1 MMQRD
6 FSSLAHRD
14 LDLLVVGGGI
24 YGAWTAYDAA
34 LRGLQVA
41 LIERTDWAAGTS
53 SASSKLVHGGLRYL
67 EQFHLGLVR
76 GSLRERRRL
85 TELAPHRVSPLRFV
99 IPAYRG
105 GRVGRIRWR
114 LGLTLYDLLA
124 GADQPVAPHE
134 TLAAAP
140 LHRRFPF
147 LREEGLLGGFSYG
160 DCQLDDARCTVEIV
174 DGAVGAGAVAVNGAA
189 ATRFLRDGE
198 RIVGAVVAD
207 RETGATLDLKA
218 TMTMDCSG
226 SWSAE
231 LLTHSPATPRRTR
244 MTKGVHLVM
253 PPLPVAEAFLLLS
266 QVDGRVFFLIPWHGR
281 TLLGTTDTPYSGDP
295 DKVEV
300 LPADVDY
307 LLEAANAFLTPA
319 WHRRDVQASYAGLRV
334 LPNTP
339 GAPTNVTREWSLDVP
354 APGLLTSI
362 GGKFTTARA
371 DAARAV
377 DQVMTSLGQ
386 HAGERPTEG
395 RPFPWAPS
403 GDFGDWL
410 QGATTRGVE
419 LGLDQRTARTAARRF
434 GTGVDTLHARIAAQ
448 PDLAARLDPALP
460 FCRAEVVHVVEREMA
475 GTLHDVLRRRIPL
488 LLLAPPK
495 AGVLDDAAA
504 LAGDALRWT
513 PERRQAEVAGLL
525 RAAEDTLAK
534 TRV

>member
-1 MMQRD
+1 MKRN
-6 FSSLAHRD
+6 FSSLARPG

-34 LRGLQVA
+34 LRGLRVA

-134 TLAAAP
+134 TLAAAS

-147 LREEGLLGGFSYG
+147 LREDGLLGGFSYG

-174 DGAVGAGAVAVNGAA
+174 DGAVGAGVVAVNGAE
-189 ATRFLRDGE
+189 ATRLRRDGD

-207 RETGATLDLKA
+207 RHTGATLDVGA

-226 SWSAE
+226 SWSAG
-231 LLTHSPATPRRTR
+231 LLTHSPATPRPTR

-253 PPLPVAEAFLLLS
+253 PPLPVTEAFLLLS
-266 QVDGRVFFLIPWHGR
+266 QVDGRVFFLIPWYGR
-281 TLLGTTDTPYSGDP
+281 TLLGTTDTPYSGEP
-295 DKVEV
+295 DTVEV
-300 LPADVDY
+300 LAADVDY
-307 LLEAANAFLTPA
+307 LLEAANAFLTHP
-319 WHRRDVQASYAGLRV
+319 WQRRDVQASYAGLRV
-334 LPNTP
+334 LPNAS

-354 APGLLTSI
+354 APGLLRSV

-377 DQVMTSLGQ
+377 DQVMTSLAQPTG
-386 HAGERPTEG
+386 ARPTEE
-395 RPFPWAPS
+395 RRFPWAPS

-410 QGATTRGVE
+410 QGATTRGVA
-419 LGLDQRTARTAARRF
+419 LGLDPLTARTAALRF
-434 GTGVDTLHARIAAQ
+434 GSGVEALHARLAAQ
-448 PDLAARLDPALP
+448 PDLAARLDPTLP
-460 FCRAEVVHVVEREMA
+460 FCRADVVHAVEQEMA
-475 GTLHDVLRRRIPL
+475 YTLHDILRRRIPL
-488 LLLAPPK
+488 LLLTAPT
-495 AGVLDDAAA
+495 AGVIEDAAA
-504 LAGDALRWT
+504 LAGDALGWT
-513 PERRQAEVAGLL
+513 PERRQEEVAGLPG
-525 RAAEDTLAK
+525 AAAATLA
-534 TRV
+534 TAL

>member
-1 MMQRD
+1 MQRD
-6 FSSLAHRD
+6 FSSLAHPG

-124 GADQPVAPHE
+124 GANQPVAPHE

-140 LHRRFPF
+140 THRRFPF
-147 LREEGLLGGFSYG
+147 LRENGLLGAFSYG

-174 DGAVGAGAVAVNGAA
+174 DGAVGAGVIAVNGAE
-189 ATRFLRDGE
+189 ATRLLRDGDQ
-198 RIVGAVVAD
+198 IVGAVVAD
-207 RETGATLDLKA
+207 RHTGATLDVSA
-218 TMTMDCSG
+218 AMTMDCSG
-226 SWSAE
+226 SWSPA
-231 LLTHSPATPRRTR
+231 LMTDAPATPRQTR

-253 PPLPVAEAFLLLS
+253 PPLPVKEAFLLLS
-266 QVDGRVFFLIPWHGR
+266 QVDGRVFFLIPWYGR

-295 DKVEV
+295 DNVEV
-300 LPADVDY
+300 LAADVEY
-307 LLEAANAFLTPA
+307 LLEAANAFLNQP
-319 WHRRDVQASYAGLRV
+319 WGRRDVQASYAGLRV
-334 LPNTP
+334 LPNAP
-339 GAPTNVTREWSLDVP
+339 GAPTNVSREWALDVP
-354 APGLLTSI
+354 APGLLRSV

-377 DQVMTSLGQ
+377 DQVMTSLG
-386 HAGERPTEG
+386 HSTGARPTDE
-395 RPFPWAPS
+395 RRFPWAPS

-410 QGATTRGVE
+410 QDATTCGVA
-419 LGLDQRTARTAARRF
+419 LGLDQSTAHTAAIRF
-434 GTGVDTLHARIAAQ
+434 GSGVETLHARIAAQ
-448 PDLAARLDPALP
+448 PGLAARLDPTLP
-460 FCRAEVVHVVEREMA
+460 FCRAEVPHVVEQEMA
-475 GTLHDVLRRRIPL
+475 CTLHDVLRRRIPL
-488 LLLAPPK
+488 LLLAPP
-495 AGVLDDAAA
+495 AADVVHDAAA
-504 LAGDALRWT
+504 LAGAVLGWT
-513 PERRQAEVAGLL
+513 PERRHKEATDLL
-525 RAAEDTLAK
+525 QAAEAALTKTLL
-534 TRV
+534 